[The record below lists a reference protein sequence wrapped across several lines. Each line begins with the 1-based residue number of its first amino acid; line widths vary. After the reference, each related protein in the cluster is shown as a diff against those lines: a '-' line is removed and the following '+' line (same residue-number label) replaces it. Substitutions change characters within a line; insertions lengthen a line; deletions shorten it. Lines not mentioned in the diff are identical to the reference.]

1 MVVDGIGRMKSD
13 CFAQVAQHGK
23 KYGLEIPQ
31 ISMAED
37 MERLTCRLKAAS
49 DGGPATPGF
58 VRLWRNTRLKVV
70 LLDTRISV
78 CIFPPSS
85 STSKTPGQGKSR
97 LLSRTSG
104 CFFFFFGK
112 SDFLTLV
119 FNCFFFRLSSYAYF
133 LTIQITQMAF
143 LKQTQQMA
151 SCLGRKLGREHAST
165 RRLNRQVRT
174 IVNLSSP
181 HQAAAISRIQTN
193 IDPSSDEYKENQT
206 QMTDVMSR
214 MQKLSAKIQLGGS
227 EKARAKHLA
236 RKKMLPRDRVT
247 ALIDPGTTFLE
258 LSPMA
263 GYELYPEAEVPAGG
277 IITGVGVVEGVTC
290 VIVAND
296 STVKGG
302 TYYPITVKK
311 HLRAQAVAQENKL
324 P

>member
-1 MVVDGIGRMKSD
+1 
-13 CFAQVAQHGK
+13 
-23 KYGLEIPQ
+23 
-31 ISMAED
+31 MA
-37 MERLTCRLKAAS
+37 L
-49 DGGPATPGF
+49 
-58 VRLWRNTRLKVV
+58 
-70 LLDTRISV
+70 
-78 CIFPPSS
+78 
-85 STSKTPGQGKSR
+85 
-97 LLSRTSG
+97 
-104 CFFFFFGK
+104 
-112 SDFLTLV
+112 
-119 FNCFFFRLSSYAYF
+119 
-133 LTIQITQMAF
+133 
-143 LKQTQQMA
+143 
-151 SCLGRKLGREHAST
+151 CLGRQLGREHAST

-174 IVNLSSP
+174 IANLSSP

-206 QMTDVMSR
+206 QMADVMSR
-214 MQKLSAKIQLGGS
+214 MQNLSAKIQLGGS